1 VVRNSSLLNYAN
13 GNPSVSLNLRRR
25 KMRMGVNVRRPGVV
39 WSIFF
44 FLLLMGAGEAL
55 ADKII
60 LENGDELTGT
70 VEKVIDGKLTFITD
84 YAGPIVIPVTKIKEI
99 LTDQPMEIHLVSGEV
114 LKGKI
119 RTVEEGKLMVEE
131 SPERAPATIEMK
143 NVASINPPPPVKWTG
158 VVAAGGNL
166 QRGNTDRGSGFITA
180 EANRRT
186 EKDRMKFR
194 YLFNYGEED
203 GKVTTR
209 NHYGE
214 AKYDYFFTKK
224 FFGYIGL
231 ELYNDKFKDTKL
243 RTFVGP
249 GVGYQ
254 VWEDPVKSL
263 LFEAGLSYF
272 NLDRYEGE
280 DQSGLT
286 ARLGWDFRYHIL
298 KWLIFT
304 DGFQFYPTI
313 GEGGDYFFRNE
324 AALNVPLSARWSLKF
339 ANIVDYNSNPTP
351 GFERTDVQYIGALQY
366 SF

>member
-1 VVRNSSLLNYAN
+1 MRLSLLN
-13 GNPSVSLNLRRR
+13 SRRR
-25 KMRMGVNVRRPGVV
+25 EMRMGRNVRRFGVV
-39 WSIFF
+39 CSL
-44 FLLLMGAGEAL
+44 FLCLFLMGVGEAL

-60 LENGDELTGT
+60 LENGDVLTGT
-70 VEKVIDGKLTFITD
+70 VEKVIDGKLTFVTD
-84 YAGPIVIPVTKIKEI
+84 YAGSIVIPVTKIKEI
-99 LTDQPMEIHLVSGEV
+99 LTDKPVEIHLSSGEV

-119 RTVEEGKLMVEE
+119 KTVEDKKLMVEE
-131 SPERAPATIEMK
+131 SPERPPTILEMK
-143 NVASINPPPPVKWTG
+143 NVASINPPPPPPVKWTG

-166 QRGNTDRGSGFITA
+166 QKGNTDRGSGFITA
-180 EANRRT
+180 EAHRRT

-194 YLFNYGEED
+194 YLFNYGEEED
-203 GKVTTR
+203 EVTTR

-224 FFGYIGL
+224 FFGYVGA

-249 GVGYQ
+249 GIGYQ
-254 VWEDPVKSL
+254 FWEDPVKFL
-263 LFEAGLSYF
+263 LFEAGFSYF
-272 NLDRYEGE
+272 NLDRYKGE

-286 ARLGWDFRYHIL
+286 ARLAWDFRYHIL

-324 AALNVPLSARWSLKF
+324 AALNVPLSAHWSLKL
-339 ANIVDYNSNPTP
+339 ANIVDYNSNPTT